1 MDGSF
6 RIGRLFGIP
15 ILIHYTF
22 ILVIPL
28 FAWII
33 GSQISLTADMIKEI
47 FLVPVDTSLMTEGF
61 IPYLI
66 GILVALGLFA
76 GVLVHELA
84 HSLVARYK
92 GIRINSIT
100 LMIFGGIAS
109 MEEGVPDPK
118 AELPMALIGPIT
130 SLVVGLVCSGIVYA
144 VPAVISNPALGGTAV
159 FVFGYLGVLNII
171 LCAFNLLPAFP
182 MDGGRVLRAW
192 LATRMPLYRAT
203 KIAADIGK
211 GFAIIFGIIGLFSNP
226 FLILIALF
234 IYIGASSESTAV
246 KYSFLLQNVT
256 VGDMM
261 SSPVTT
267 VPPSLP
273 VRDVITMMY
282 SSKHLG
288 FPVVERDTLIGMV
301 TLADVNRTSSIDR
314 EAMQVRDIMTRDPVT
329 LPPSAPLIDALIS
342 ASINGAEG
350 GSVTGSRV
358 IMSRTCIASRSIED
372 VRFTSAS
379 VTMPIRVSRSTT
391 GNPRCLLEYIM
402 VMTSLK
408 GCVGETVVTG
418 LLIISPTVTFWR
430 RKLYFTAVDSLLA

>member
-33 GSQISLTADMIKEI
+33 GSQIAGTADMITEI
-47 FLVPVDTSLMTEGF
+47 FQVPINITLISSGYF
-61 IPYLI
+61 PYLL
-66 GILVALGLFA
+66 GIIVALGLFA

-84 HSLVARYK
+84 HSLVARTK

-118 AELPMALIGPIT
+118 AELPMALVGPIA
-130 SLVVGLVCSGIVYA
+130 SLIVGLVCSGMVYA
-144 VPAVISNPALGGTAV
+144 VPAMIKNPAIAGAWI
-159 FVFGYLGVLNII
+159 FIFGYLGVLNII

-192 LATRMPLYRAT
+192 LATRMPLHRAT

-211 GFAIIFGIIGLFSNP
+211 GFAIVFGIIGLFSNP

-267 VPPSLP
+267 VSPTLP

-282 SSKHLG
+282 TSKHLG

-329 LPPSAPLIDALIS
+329 LPPSAPVIEALK
-342 ASINGAEG
+342 
-350 GSVTGSRV
+350 
-358 IMSRTCIASRSIED
+358 IMSARNFGRIPVVQDGMILGIVTRTDIIK
-372 VRFTSAS
+372 
-379 VTMPIRVSRSTT
+379 VT
-391 GNPRCLLEYIM
+391 E
-402 VMTSLK
+402 LK
-408 GCVGETVVTG
+408 Q
-418 LLIISPTVTFWR
+418 I
-430 RKLYFTAVDSLLA
+430 

>member
-33 GSQISLTADMIKEI
+33 GSQIALTADMIKEI
-47 FLVPVDTSLMTEGF
+47 FQVPVDTSLMTEGY
-61 IPYLI
+61 IPYLV
-66 GILVALGLFA
+66 GIIVALGLFA

-144 VPAVISNPALGGTAV
+144 VPTVISNPALAGTGV

-211 GFAIIFGIIGLFSNP
+211 GFAIVFGIIGLFSNP

-267 VPPSLP
+267 VSPTLP
-273 VRDVITMMY
+273 LREVITMMY

-288 FPVVERDTLIGMV
+288 FPVVDRDTLIGMI
-301 TLADVNRTSSIDR
+301 TLADVNRTSPIDR

-329 LPPSAPLIDALIS
+329 LPPSAPVIDALK
-342 ASINGAEG
+342 
-350 GSVTGSRV
+350 
-358 IMSRTCIASRSIED
+358 IMSARNFGRIPVVQDGKILGIVTRTDIIK
-372 VRFTSAS
+372 
-379 VTMPIRVSRSTT
+379 VT
-391 GNPRCLLEYIM
+391 E
-402 VMTSLK
+402 LK
-408 GCVGETVVTG
+408 Q
-418 LLIISPTVTFWR
+418 I
-430 RKLYFTAVDSLLA
+430 

>member
-6 RIGRLFGIP
+6 KIGRIFGIP

-33 GSQISLTADMIKEI
+33 GSQITLTAGMLNDI
-47 FLVPVDTSLMTEGF
+47 FLLPVDTSLISTGF
-61 IPYLI
+61 IPYVI
-66 GILVALGLFA
+66 GTIVALGLFA

-84 HSLVARYK
+84 HSVVARHK
-92 GIRINSIT
+92 GIKINSIT

-118 AELPMALIGPIT
+118 AELPMALVGPLT
-130 SLVVGLVCSGIVYA
+130 SLLVGLISVGIMYTI
-144 VPAVISNPALGGTAV
+144 PDIISSPGVAGALV
-159 FVFGYLGVLNII
+159 FIFGYLGLLNII
-171 LCAFNLLPAFP
+171 LFAFNLLPAFP

-192 LATRMPLYRAT
+192 LAKRMPLHRAT
-203 KIAADIGK
+203 KIAADVGK
-211 GFAIIFGIIGLFSNP
+211 GFAIVFGLVGLFFFNP

-234 IYIGASSESTAV
+234 IYIGASMESTAV

-267 VPPSLP
+267 VAPTLP
-273 VRDVITMMY
+273 VSQVITMMY

-301 TLADVNRTSSIDR
+301 TLADVNRNSSIDR
-314 EAMQVRDIMTRDPVT
+314 EAMQVRDIMTHDPVT
-329 LPPSAPLIDALIS
+329 LPPTAPVIEALK
-342 ASINGAEG
+342 
-350 GSVTGSRV
+350 
-358 IMSRTCIASRSIED
+358 IMSARNFGRIPVVQDGKILGIVTRTDIIK
-372 VRFTSAS
+372 
-379 VTMPIRVSRSTT
+379 VT
-391 GNPRCLLEYIM
+391 E
-402 VMTSLK
+402 LK
-408 GCVGETVVTG
+408 Q
-418 LLIISPTVTFWR
+418 I
-430 RKLYFTAVDSLLA
+430 

>member
-6 RIGRLFGIP
+6 RIGRIFGIP

-33 GSQISLTADMIKEI
+33 GSQIALTAGMLNEI
-47 FLVPVDTSLMTEGF
+47 FLVPVDTTLLTDGYV
-61 IPYLI
+61 PYLV
-66 GILVALGLFA
+66 GIIVALGLFA

-118 AELPMALIGPIT
+118 AELPMALVGPIT
-130 SLVVGLVCSGIVYA
+130 SLVVGLICSGIVYA
-144 VPAVISNPALGGTAV
+144 VPAVISNPASAGIGV

-211 GFAIIFGIIGLFSNP
+211 GFAIIFGIIGLFFNP

-246 KYSFLLQNVT
+246 KYSYLLQNVT

-267 VPPSLP
+267 VPPTLP

-288 FPVVERDTLIGMV
+288 FPVIERDTLIGMV
-301 TLADVNRTSSIDR
+301 TLADVNRMASIDR
-314 EAMQVRDIMTRDPVT
+314 DAMQVRDIMTRDPVT
-329 LPPSAPLIDALIS
+329 LPPSAPVIDALK
-342 ASINGAEG
+342 
-350 GSVTGSRV
+350 
-358 IMSRTCIASRSIED
+358 IMSARNFGRIPVVHEGKILGIVTRTDIIK
-372 VRFTSAS
+372 
-379 VTMPIRVSRSTT
+379 VTELRQI
-391 GNPRCLLEYIM
+391 
-402 VMTSLK
+402 
-408 GCVGETVVTG
+408 
-418 LLIISPTVTFWR
+418 
-430 RKLYFTAVDSLLA
+430 